1 VDWCK
6 FFISCHY
13 KPVFHF
19 DLNTRS
25 GLRRWN
31 SIQIDDRCE
40 EALIINRGIY
50 DGQSHRAW
58 KKVTGFVRTP
68 DGSYERFDET
78 AFNTVFEMEKVRKA
92 LFDVGWKDVSCLY
105 SRFEDPDN

>member
-1 VDWCK
+1 MDWCK
-6 FFISCHY
+6 FFISCHHY

-19 DLNTRS
+19 DLNTWS

-58 KKVTGFVRTP
+58 TKVTGFVRTP

-78 AFNTVFEMEKVRKA
+78 AFNTVFEMEKVRKT
-92 LFDVGWKDVSCLY
+92 LFDVGWKDVY
-105 SRFEDPDN
+105 FA